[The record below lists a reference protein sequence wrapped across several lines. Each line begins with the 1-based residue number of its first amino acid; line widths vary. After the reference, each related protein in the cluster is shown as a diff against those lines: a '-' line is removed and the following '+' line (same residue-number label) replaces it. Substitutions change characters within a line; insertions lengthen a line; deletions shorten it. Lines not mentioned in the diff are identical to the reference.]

1 MTLPKFRLE
10 GEQISAYVHNQYLQ
24 VGVEMGMVGAL
35 IYILLIVL
43 VLRQAHRAAKADVSG
58 WSAGIFVD
66 ILASAVAAFFDYDW
80 QYPSI
85 YLLWW
90 FLAGTLMVGGQ
101 QVLEENSKSR
111 WPKLVAV
118 LSMLVLI
125 YGSYSALTK
134 LALNG
139 TRKNW
144 NSWGKSVFG
153 VASPPAYALHPELGE
168 QALAIALAN
177 FRLNKFP
184 NILSKTVNFRFDNR

>member
-1 MTLPKFRLE
+1 MSNDGRIDYWRQAVRAIVDSPLGWGMENSFLTLPKFRLE

-58 WSAGIFVD
+58 WSAGIFCRYFGFGRGCV
-66 ILASAVAAFFDYDW
+66 FDYDW

-111 WPKLVAV
+111 WSETGGGFV
-118 LSMLVLI
+118 
-125 YGSYSALTK
+125 
-134 LALNG
+134 NG
-139 TRKNW
+139 TSDLRIIFSFN
-144 NSWGKSVFG
+144 
-153 VASPPAYALHPELGE
+153 
-168 QALAIALAN
+168 
-177 FRLNKFP
+177 
-184 NILSKTVNFRFDNR
+184 